1 MATLVMDF
9 IEQLLR
15 TSMARASVLTLAFA
29 FALAG
34 CGGGGSS
41 DDHAAQNGAVPQVLS
56 TLKPSNNAQATRFL
70 MQAAMGPSAE
80 DAERVKAIGYASWV
94 DEQLNAKP
102 LQSTYVATFKAA
114 VADNTLNYQ
123 PYEVSQSWWGHAIS
137 DPSQLRQRIAFALS
151 QIFVIST
158 LDATIS
164 ARGEMAM
171 HYYDMLEQGIDGT
184 YRQLLENVALHPAMG
199 KYLSHLGNRKGN
211 EKTGRVPD
219 ENFAREVMQLFSIG
233 LYKLNQD
240 GSVQRDSQG
249 QAIESY
255 RADDIKGMAAVM
267 TGFSWWRPPELSSAK
282 WSDCFYRNSKCSD
295 DRQFTAPMTGYP
307 EEHEAGAKTFLGKT
321 IAAQSVADP
330 VGDLR
335 TALDHLAS
343 HPNVA
348 PFISKQLIQRLVTSN
363 PSPAYVADIA
373 SVFNSTGGAIK
384 AVVKAILLH
393 PEARNL
399 PSSNLQ
405 TYGKVREPALL
416 LAHLL
421 RTLPHTSDK
430 AATRAQGE
438 PVFYAIDGV
447 GTLGQTPLQSSSVFN
462 FFRPGYVPI
471 ETELGRQGLVAPEL
485 QLASENAVVGYA
497 NFMIDILNYG
507 LGNYD
512 STLRRRDVQ
521 FDLSSFEA
529 LANDPQAL
537 VDAVATS
544 LLGQAVP
551 DPLRSNAIAAIT
563 AMANKNAT
571 DKRNRARAAVLLI
584 VVSPAFTVQQ

>member
-1 MATLVMDF
+1 MLSIWQF
-9 IEQLLR
+9 LR
-15 TSMARASVLTLAFA
+15 TNIASVGVLTFCL
-29 FALAG
+29 ALAG
-34 CGGGGSS
+34 CGGGGSGES
-41 DDHAAQNGAVPQVLS
+41 NAVPQVL
-56 TLKPSNNAQATRFL
+56 KPSNNVQATRFL
-70 MQAAMGPSAE
+70 TQAAMGPSPDDVA
-80 DAERVKAIGYASWV
+80 RVKAIGYASWI

-102 LQSTYVATFKAA
+102 LQSTYLSTFKAV
-114 VADNTLNYQ
+114 VADNTVTFQ

-137 DPSQLRQRIAFALS
+137 DPSQLRQRVAFALS

-164 ARGEMAM
+164 SRGEMAM

-249 QAIESY
+249 QALESY
-255 RADDIKGMAAVM
+255 KADDIKGMAAVM
-267 TGFSWWRPPELSSAK
+267 TGFSWWRPPELASAR

-295 DRQFTAPMTGYP
+295 DRQFTQPMTGYL
-307 EEHEAGAKTFLGKT
+307 EEHEVGAKTFLGKT

-330 VGDLR
+330 MGDLK

-373 SVFNSTGGAIK
+373 SVFTSTGGAFK
-384 AVVKAILLH
+384 AVIKAILLH

-399 PSSNLQ
+399 PSSNAQ

-421 RTLPHTSDK
+421 RALPHKSDK
-430 AATRAQGE
+430 AAARAQGE
-438 PVFYAIDGV
+438 PVFYAINSI
-447 GTLGQTPLQSSSVFN
+447 GTLGQTPLQSPSVFN

-471 ETELGRQGLVAPEL
+471 ETELGRQGFVAPEL
-485 QLASENAVVGYA
+485 QLASENAVVAYA
-497 NFMIDILNYG
+497 NFMIDALNNG
-507 LGNYD
+507 VGNYD
-512 STLRRRDVQ
+512 STLKRRDVQ
-521 FDLSSFEA
+521 FDLSSFEV
-529 LANDPQAL
+529 LASDPPAL
-537 VDAVATS
+537 VDAVASS
-544 LLGQAVP
+544 LLGQAAP
-551 DPLRSNAIAAIT
+551 DPLRSQAITAIT

-571 DKRNRARAAVLLI
+571 DKKNRAKAAVLLI